1 MFSLTILVN
10 QKDDNYTRTPSGLT
24 IWHFIEIFDPL
35 NNKTRRVL
43 LRYGSLLT
51 LGNREFCYFFRIKK

>member
-24 IWHFIEIFDPL
+24 IWHFIEIFDTL
-35 NNKTRRVL
+35 NNKTGRVL
-43 LRYGSLLT
+43 LHYGSLLT
-51 LGNREFCYFFRIKK
+51 LVIANFVIFLE